1 MHIKTATAVQH
12 ASAGLS
18 SNSTAATITAHVR
31 RRPSSGPRW
40 TPIAAVDPWY
50 SSARLSPGRKWD
62 SVNSI
67 WFARYVL
74 CICLTIQDV
83 HGHCIKIVWSYR
95 AGIVSRVLFANLGYR
110 QRGVGTVVHQICTH
124 AVRNNFIRNALAINR
139 ITFSIFGNDV
149 IICLRFVCS
158 FIRHKTSGSVK
169 SNE

>member
-1 MHIKTATAVQH
+1 MPVQASVATAPQPP
-12 ASAGLS
+12 S
-18 SNSTAATITAHVR
+18 R
-31 RRPSSGPRW
+31 RMC
-40 TPIAAVDPWY
+40 AAVRPVGRGGRR
-50 SSARLSPGRKWD
+50 SPPSIRGTVRLDFLLVESGTALIQFD
-62 SVNSI
+62 SLVMCV
-67 WFARYVL
+67 FR
-74 CICLTIQDV
+74 LTIQDV

-110 QRGVGTVVHQICTH
+110 QRGVGTVVHQICAH

-139 ITFSIFGNDV
+139 ITFAILCNDV